1 VGTYPRLFSLL
12 LDQGDWTE
20 EQLAKLA
27 GKNMLRVLKQVDEV
41 NILSNKNHHF
51 LQQQKIKISGSA
63 DAKTVRYSTW
73 GRICS
78 S

>member
-41 NILSNKNHHF
+41 KLFNK
-51 LQQQKIKISGSA
+51 IP
-63 DAKTVRYSTW
+63 T
-73 GRICS
+73 
-78 S
+78 

>member
-27 GKNMLRVLKQVDEV
+27 GKNMLRVLREVDHV
-41 NILSNKNHHF
+41 SFHKLYCP
-51 LQQQKIKISGSA
+51 
-63 DAKTVRYSTW
+63 RY
-73 GRICS
+73 IF
-78 S
+78 